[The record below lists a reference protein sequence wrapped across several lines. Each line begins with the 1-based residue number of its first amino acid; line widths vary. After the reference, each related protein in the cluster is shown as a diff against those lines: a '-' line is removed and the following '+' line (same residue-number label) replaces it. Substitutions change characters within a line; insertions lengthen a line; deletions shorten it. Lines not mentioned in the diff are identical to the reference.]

1 MKHNY
6 CSQSK
11 EMGSIRKK
19 GTDFLA
25 GSVVTGQGEMVSNS
39 EGRLRLGITFFYG
52 KGSETWEQVAQRG
65 GGCPIPG
72 DIRGVIKMD

>member
-52 KGSETWEQVAQRG
+52 
-65 GGCPIPG
+65 
-72 DIRGVIKMD
+72 